1 MAIDLNLLPE
11 GDREA
16 IPDLNEVVGGE
27 ESAASGE
34 QDAINHGGNNE
45 IVGEEED
52 PSIVVQEA
60 DAHGSGGQCLQ
71 HFDLNVEPDMF
82 EEFNQEDQ
90 GINTFT
96 AHPMDMSDAP
106 VDFEEFDEDELQGIE
121 SVMADYGVYAD
132 EVDIVFDQQAH
143 RSKNLN
149 EMQRQAIYAALLER
163 SSNGEKK
170 RYYQNCC

>member
-52 PSIVVQEA
+52 PSIVVQED

-82 EEFNQEDQ
+82 EEFSQ
-90 GINTFT
+90 GMYWTI
-96 AHPMDMSDAP
+96 SDSENRFA
-106 VDFEEFDEDELQGIE
+106 
-121 SVMADYGVYAD
+121 SVKFMHHLLILDYGVHLPRFTKVIAKLFID
-132 EVDIVFDQQAH
+132 ASGMLRD
-143 RSKNLN
+143 N
-149 EMQRQAIYAALLER
+149 
-163 SSNGEKK
+163 
-170 RYYQNCC
+170 

>member
-1 MAIDLNLLPE
+1 MKILLLAPKGVPIIVQKGLNKRPAKTNHISIKSREAAARRRHLCTSFLSLQSTTQSIPNTSFMAIDLNLLPE

-82 EEFNQEDQ
+82 EEFNQ
-90 GINTFT
+90 G
-96 AHPMDMSDAP
+96 M
-106 VDFEEFDEDELQGIE
+106 
-121 SVMADYGVYAD
+121 Y
-132 EVDIVFDQQAH
+132 
-143 RSKNLN
+143 
-149 EMQRQAIYAALLER
+149 
-163 SSNGEKK
+163 
-170 RYYQNCC
+170 

>member
-34 QDAINHGGNNE
+34 QEVINHGGNNE

-82 EEFNQEDQ
+82 EEFNQ
-90 GINTFT
+90 G
-96 AHPMDMSDAP
+96 M
-106 VDFEEFDEDELQGIE
+106 
-121 SVMADYGVYAD
+121 Y
-132 EVDIVFDQQAH
+132 
-143 RSKNLN
+143 
-149 EMQRQAIYAALLER
+149 
-163 SSNGEKK
+163 
-170 RYYQNCC
+170 